1 PSRPGRAP
9 ARNRTRASKPAP
21 PPPTAT
27 KFASE
32 PPGPHPSTIP
42 RTSVYTRRHP
52 ARNAGGSSCCY
63 PPPMLEV
70 GAARTEITAYEPRL
84 GMMGWAMLHNFVERV
99 ATPLHARAF
108 FLRDPDTGRTQAIAI
123 CELAFITLALR
134 QE

>member
-1 PSRPGRAP
+1 
-9 ARNRTRASKPAP
+9 
-21 PPPTAT
+21 
-27 KFASE
+27 
-32 PPGPHPSTIP
+32 P

-63 PPPMLEV
+63 PPPMLEI

-134 QE
+134 QEVHRRLQAHPDLGIDFAGLLLGGTHTH